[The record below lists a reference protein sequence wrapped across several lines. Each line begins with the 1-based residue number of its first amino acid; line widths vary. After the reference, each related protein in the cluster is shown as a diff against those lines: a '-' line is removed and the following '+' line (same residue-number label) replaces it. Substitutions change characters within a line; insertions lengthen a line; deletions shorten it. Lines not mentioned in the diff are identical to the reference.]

1 MNHVD
6 QMVSL
11 LNRKI
16 PKEVKIAFTAAI
28 VMGLIAHFYMF
39 TNKLPN
45 YDDLRT
51 LDGFG
56 TTFKSGR
63 WFLWFLGAVAWH
75 LDFVF
80 SLPWVNGLT
89 TLLFVA
95 LSAGLMADLLK
106 IKSNIG
112 NVLLGS
118 AMIVFPSW
126 VSSLFFMYIVPY
138 FAVAVFMIVL
148 GVYLCVNY
156 KWGGICSIILMACSM
171 GIYQAY
177 LPFAATLY
185 VVLLLMRLFDDE
197 EVMPVIRSAVYYFI
211 NIVLGVGLYFILTK
225 LSLLVT
231 GEELTQTKGID
242 TMGQFDVS
250 RISEIVKTI
259 FRNITGVFCGND
271 LEISYNYA
279 VRLMYLILFLC
290 SVYCVARIIIRAY
303 RRKEYLRCAAVF
315 VLISAFE
322 IAINSIYIMCSE
334 GIYSLMY
341 FSYVF
346 LMLLPLC
353 MLEHSAQ
360 WKQNKVYLCAEYV
373 TAAGLMIG
381 IVSYCH
387 FANAQYLSIE
397 LSYKQA
403 ESYCTTL
410 ITQIKS
416 VEGYSDELPVAF
428 VGHNIKDKTL
438 YENNVMDAV
447 FLSGREVTLVE
458 AYSREYLLRYYC
470 GFDPEYVSADRV
482 DENKIDAMP
491 LYPDAGAIQVIDGV
505 VVVRLE

>member
-1 MNHVD
+1 
-6 QMVSL
+6 
-11 LNRKI
+11 
-16 PKEVKIAFTAAI
+16 
-28 VMGLIAHFYMF
+28 
-39 TNKLPN
+39 
-45 YDDLRT
+45 
-51 LDGFG
+51 
-56 TTFKSGR
+56 
-63 WFLWFLGAVAWH
+63 
-75 LDFVF
+75 
-80 SLPWVNGLT
+80 
-89 TLLFVA
+89 
-95 LSAGLMADLLK
+95 
-106 IKSNIG
+106 
-112 NVLLGS
+112 
-118 AMIVFPSW
+118 
-126 VSSLFFMYIVPY
+126 
-138 FAVAVFMIVL
+138 
-148 GVYLCVNY
+148 
-156 KWGGICSIILMACSM
+156 
-171 GIYQAY
+171 
-177 LPFAATLY
+177 
-185 VVLLLMRLFDDE
+185 
-197 EVMPVIRSAVYYFI
+197 
-211 NIVLGVGLYFILTK
+211 
-225 LSLLVT
+225 
-231 GEELTQTKGID
+231 
-242 TMGQFDVS
+242 
-250 RISEIVKTI
+250 
-259 FRNITGVFCGND
+259 
-271 LEISYNYA
+271 
-279 VRLMYLILFLC
+279 
-290 SVYCVARIIIRAY
+290 
-303 RRKEYLRCAAVF
+303 
-315 VLISAFE
+315 
-322 IAINSIYIMCSE
+322 MCSE

-360 WKQNKVYLCAEYV
+360 WKQNKVYLCACYV